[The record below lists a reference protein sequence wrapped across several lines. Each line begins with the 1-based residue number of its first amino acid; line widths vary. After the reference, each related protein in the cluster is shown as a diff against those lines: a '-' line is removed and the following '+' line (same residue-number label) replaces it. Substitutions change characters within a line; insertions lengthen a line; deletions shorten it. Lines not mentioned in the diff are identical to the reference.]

1 MLRQGEGLPN
11 CEVKLVRMVGAQTLV
26 GMLKVFKDGA
36 EFNTV
41 TDEKG
46 KYRFENVPV
55 AEGSI
60 SPEST

>member
-1 MLRQGEGLPN
+1 
-11 CEVKLVRMVGAQTLV
+11 MVGAQTLV